1 MAFAGV
7 RAIAFDF
14 DGVIVDSMPVHW
26 ACWRKAMD
34 AVLGSNAGR
43 VSDRIQRNLF
53 AGRAGH
59 DIFEGMDVTP
69 DARQALR
76 AYKDSLW
83 EARAAGVPL
92 MAGSAEV
99 LTGLMRGF
107 PLAIATTARRDF
119 VSAILSRESL
129 SHVFAAV
136 VTKADVTNPK
146 PAPDMLETISRDLG
160 IPAAGIAMVGDTA
173 FDRRM
178 AETAG
183 CPFLWFEPSALARP
197 TDDDGHPVV
206 ADWPALA
213 RIFGGGRQ

>member
-26 ACWRKAMD
+26 ACWREALD
-34 AVLGSNAGR
+34 AVLGSESGR
-43 VSDRIQRNLF
+43 VGEGIRRNLF
-53 AGRAGH
+53 GGHAGH
-59 DIFEGMDVTP
+59 DMFEGIDVAP
-69 DARQALR
+69 DARRALR
-76 AYKDSLW
+76 AHKDSLW

-92 MAGSAEV
+92 MADTADV
-99 LTGLMRGF
+99 LTGLMRHF
-107 PLAIATTARRDF
+107 PLAIATTARRGF

-129 SHVFAAV
+129 SHMFAAV

-160 IPAAGIAMVGDTA
+160 IPASEIAMAV
-173 FDRRM
+173 DRRM

-183 CPFLWFEPSALARP
+183 CPFLWFEPNALARP

-213 RIFGGGRQ
+213 RIFGGGRP